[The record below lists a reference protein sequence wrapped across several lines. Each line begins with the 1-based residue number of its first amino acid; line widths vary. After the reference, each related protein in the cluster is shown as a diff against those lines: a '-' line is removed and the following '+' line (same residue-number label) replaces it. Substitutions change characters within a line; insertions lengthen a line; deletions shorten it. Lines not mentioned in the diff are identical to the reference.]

1 MWENP
6 FIFEKF
12 VRNNKHKFLL
22 SDAEPI
28 DDGFTR
34 YVYLNEE
41 RIFKIKYDHSH
52 YFIRCYKEPISYRE
66 DIGIPV
72 QWEMQSK
79 INEIS
84 THDGCIDK
92 EFTKEQFAL
101 RRCALVFYE
110 LIWEAEKDERFPKD
124 YIITQG

>member
-28 DDGFTR
+28 
-34 YVYLNEE
+34 
-41 RIFKIKYDHSH
+41 
-52 YFIRCYKEPISYRE
+52 SYRE
-66 DIGIPV
+66 DIGIHV

-101 RRCALVFYE
+101 RKCALVFYE

-124 YIITQG
+124 YIITQS